1 MSYTINIGL
10 NNPFTKGVNSVDQT
24 IKAALGAVA
33 DVTNIRVSYDS
44 DEPTAV
50 SYTHLTLPTIYA
62 V

>member
-44 DEPTAV
+44 DEPTV
-50 SYTHLTLPTIYA
+50 IIDFLRVTG
-62 V
+62 